1 MASYRAQIVCF
12 LSLVISGLILAPG
25 CGMFASTDGV
35 IEQVVEA
42 GNSHRSEMVTP
53 EGKFSDYQVYR
64 KPDSDVVV
72 FKHKLKPGLQLDK
85 ALASS
90 HQSKADL
97 VSQLNNADSKS
108 VLDSGITFEF
118 LYIDAN
124 GDDIC
129 RHSIAK
135 EDF

>member
-1 MASYRAQIVCF
+1 MASYRAQIVCVF
-12 LSLVISGLILAPG
+12 CLVISGLVFAPG

-35 IEQVVEA
+35 IEQVVDA
-42 GNSHRSEMVTP
+42 GNSLRSETVTP
-53 EGKFSDYQVYR
+53 EGNFSDYQVYR

-72 FKHKLKPGLQLDK
+72 FEHKMKPGLKLDK
-85 ALASS
+85 AMAASA
-90 HQSKADL
+90 QVKTDL
-97 VSQLNNADSKS
+97 VSQLHNADSKF

-129 RHSIAK
+129 RHSITK